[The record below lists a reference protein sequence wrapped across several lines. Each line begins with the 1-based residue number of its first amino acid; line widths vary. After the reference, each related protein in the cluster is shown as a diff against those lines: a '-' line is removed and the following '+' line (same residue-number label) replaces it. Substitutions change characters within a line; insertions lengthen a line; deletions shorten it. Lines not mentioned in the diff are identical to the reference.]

1 MLPTLANGASNAM
14 HPVTESRRRV
24 SDLLRRLDAALF
36 VDSGWFAIDARN
48 RRVPGVIVPSLDAGL
63 ALVGRGSVATIV
75 GRVRPEVVVVDV
87 DLGAEA
93 GWAVAESL
101 SGWCL
106 RKDLWCLVRPS
117 GGAEGRT
124 HVFIAPEGHF
134 EVLEQFLARIRV
146 AHRASASMIDLRST
160 VRPLSAPH
168 RSGVKTVPYDAAGAI
183 AKLQDLAWLAKG
195 PPGRRAKKMKRISKR
210 PPVAAV
216 MSSRRR
222 KHRELPQPWR
232 EFLETGKRPELR
244 PPAPGAPE
252 HTRSTWEA
260 IATATMLRAG
270 WTVDET
276 WAAIQGAHPA
286 AMDHARSDRRR
297 WVQWVWNR
305 AVLDDADYQRPRP
318 QNPAVDAAV
327 KHARGRLRTIG
338 WSVSRRRRHA
348 LLLVGHAVLDR
359 MVRTSSLRVPCPERD
374 LVLDTGLTDRATI
387 RAQLRLLDGELGQL
401 HRSFTP
407 RQRDTSSFEF
417 EIADSPLRRVAS

>member
-101 SGWCL
+101 SGW
-106 RKDLWCLVRPS
+106 
-117 GGAEGRT
+117 
-124 HVFIAPEGHF
+124 FIAPEGHF

-401 HRSFTP
+401 HRSF
-407 RQRDTSSFEF
+407 
-417 EIADSPLRRVAS
+417 IADSPTTQSGFVTLSIPSPQSVLSWRGCRRRTASSVGAVVRST